1 MQVTV
6 HYMAQIK
13 KAVGCSTEP
22 VEMRAGSNLADLL
35 LHVAQMHGG
44 TVRSMLLDESATPRR
59 SLLYFVGEEH
69 AEPARPLRE
78 GDHVTLLAPMAG
90 G

>member
-1 MQVTV
+1 VTV

-13 KAVGCSTEP
+13 RVAGCSTEP
-22 VEMRAGSNLADLL
+22 VELCVGSSLADLL
-35 LHVAQMHGG
+35 VQLAELHGG
-44 TVRSMLLDESATPRR
+44 ALRTMLLGEAERPRR

-69 AEPARPLRE
+69 AELTRRLHD
-78 GDHVTLLAPMAG
+78 GDAVTLLAPMAG